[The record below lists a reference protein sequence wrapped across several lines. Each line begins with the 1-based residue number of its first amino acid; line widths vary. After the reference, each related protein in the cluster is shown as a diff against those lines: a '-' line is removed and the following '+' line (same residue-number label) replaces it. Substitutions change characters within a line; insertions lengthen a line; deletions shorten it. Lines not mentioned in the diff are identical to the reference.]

1 MDEMSNRSE
10 ERIAVMPPVH
20 SNDQNPTEIVNKDDH
35 LYLEDEGLN
44 KNPRSL
50 GYNAAAA
57 PIESTIPDTE
67 LTKDSE
73 RQQGGPSENV
83 EEPVNSMHPN
93 QLQQNALTE
102 RELEHQEENAH
113 METIFSSDSSNED
126 VSTTNN
132 MFEEVPPG
140 LEENCGHQN
149 DRNTTGPE
157 GDNNVNMATLATVAD
172 IQQSKD
178 AALQQDNTLKIK
190 EDMDEN
196 KEENAMTEKLC
207 CKDIYN
213 DIKPTDEANAE
224 SSRQPPQNGAQEN
237 SKNVSVADIPQSGDV
252 DRQQDNPLEISE
264 EDVDKVSCKEE
275 YAVTEAL
282 CCKDTCKD
290 IKPTDA
296 ENAYLAQQLHRN
308 GAHENMNN
316 VSEGD
321 NNVNMATLATVA
333 DIQQSKDAPLQQENK
348 FKIKKDTEENKEENA
363 LTDTLCCQ
371 DNCNDIKPMAE
382 TNAESSRQPH
392 PDGAHEK
399 GKNVSESDNE
409 DDANLSTGDDIPES
423 KDAERQQNNP
433 LELSTEDV
441 YKNQEVTEPLCCKDT
456 CNDTKPTDV
465 ANAYSDTQLHQ
476 NGAHENGKSVSE
488 ADIQQSRDAELQ
500 KDKLL
505 EISKEDV
512 DKNKEKN
519 IVSETTDI
527 CNDIKSRNSMNGDSA
542 PQPHSNGDQENSIH
556 AQALES
562 PVLHGDSTDAHMC
575 EESTNM
581 TTDSSTLLH
590 NGETKDS
597 VNIQSPQKALQDE
610 LQACREGYVK
620 TIIPLFSTATPQQE
634 MGNVKSTPTSPSLVR
649 NPRPS
654 GLLQEE
660 NISIGGPSINM
671 LPDGKSFPFGT
682 AVKAK
687 GPGAVEN
694 SDKVPESPVLHG
706 DSTDEHMC
714 EESTNMTTD
723 SSTLLHNGETKDSVN
738 IQSPQ
743 KALQDELQ
751 ACREGYVKT
760 IIPLFSTA
768 TPQQEMGNVKSTPT
782 SPSLVRN
789 PRPSGL
795 LQEENISI
803 GGPSINMLPDGKS
816 FPSGTAVKAKGPGA
830 VENSDKVPDIPRL
843 HGHSTECEELRN
855 MTTDSASLL
864 HNSETQDSVS
874 IQSPHKPLQD
884 ELQVC
889 REGHVKTV
897 IPLFSTIKLQHE
909 LDNVQIT
916 PTCPSPVRNPRPIGL
931 LQEENI
937 SSGGPSSNM
946 LPDGMSIPFGTAVK
960 AKGPEADIPFV
971 HGDFMD
977 QYTSEESRN
986 MTTDSSSSLHNR
998 ETQDDVNI
1006 KSPQK
1011 PLQDELQICRKG
1023 HVKAIIPL
1031 LSNTT
1036 PQHEL
1041 DNVKITPASP
1051 SPVRKPTSTS
1061 LLQEEKVSDNF
1072 SRNNMPPDGRNVFF
1086 DSAGKAK
1093 GPGGDVSPMCAHVM
1107 DQNADDGSKLN
1118 EFLRNVSEYDLQAL
1132 TTHFKQRLKDA
1143 VEEFG
1148 QQLVVN
1154 LLSKQLISDKE
1165 SEHSRRLIKEKCK
1178 SEASKF
1184 IFDKVRTIGFV
1195 AVKTMWEICVNV
1207 DGVTPKLNEI
1217 RKDLLKKVEEVK
1229 LCEFLRNV
1237 SESDL
1242 QVFTTDYRK
1251 SLEDAVDEFGQ
1262 HVALNLLNK
1271 CFITDKESEYM
1282 RKMIHEKRKS
1292 EAFQLILDKVTVNGI
1307 GAKKIMW
1314 ETCLKMNDTTPK
1326 LSKIRNDLLK
1336 QVYSTY
1342 SS

>member
-44 KNPRSL
+44 KNPRM

-237 SKNVSVADIPQSGDV
+237 SKNVSESDNDDDANLSTVADIPQSGDV

-264 EDVDKVSCKEE
+264 EDVDKVS
-275 YAVTEAL
+275 
-282 CCKDTCKD
+282 
-290 IKPTDA
+290 
-296 ENAYLAQQLHRN
+296 
-308 GAHENMNN
+308 
-316 VSEGD
+316 
-321 NNVNMATLATVA
+321 
-333 DIQQSKDAPLQQENK
+333 
-348 FKIKKDTEENKEENA
+348 
-363 LTDTLCCQ
+363 
-371 DNCNDIKPMAE
+371 
-382 TNAESSRQPH
+382 
-392 PDGAHEK
+392 
-399 GKNVSESDNE
+399 SDNE

-441 YKNQEVTEPLCCKDT
+441 YK
-456 CNDTKPTDV
+456 
-465 ANAYSDTQLHQ
+465 
-476 NGAHENGKSVSE
+476 
-488 ADIQQSRDAELQ
+488 
-500 KDKLL
+500 
-505 EISKEDV
+505 
-512 DKNKEKN
+512 
-519 IVSETTDI
+519 
-527 CNDIKSRNSMNGDSA
+527 
-542 PQPHSNGDQENSIH
+542 
-556 AQALES
+556 
-562 PVLHGDSTDAHMC
+562 
-575 EESTNM
+575 
-581 TTDSSTLLH
+581 
-590 NGETKDS
+590 
-597 VNIQSPQKALQDE
+597 
-610 LQACREGYVK
+610 
-620 TIIPLFSTATPQQE
+620 
-634 MGNVKSTPTSPSLVR
+634 
-649 NPRPS
+649 
-654 GLLQEE
+654 
-660 NISIGGPSINM
+660 
-671 LPDGKSFPFGT
+671 
-682 AVKAK
+682 
-687 GPGAVEN
+687 
-694 SDKVPESPVLHG
+694 
-706 DSTDEHMC
+706 
-714 EESTNMTTD
+714 
-723 SSTLLHNGETKDSVN
+723 
-738 IQSPQ
+738 
-743 KALQDELQ
+743 
-751 ACREGYVKT
+751 
-760 IIPLFSTA
+760 
-768 TPQQEMGNVKSTPT
+768 
-782 SPSLVRN
+782 
-789 PRPSGL
+789 
-795 LQEENISI
+795 
-803 GGPSINMLPDGKS
+803 
-816 FPSGTAVKAKGPGA
+816 
-830 VENSDKVPDIPRL
+830 
-843 HGHSTECEELRN
+843 
-855 MTTDSASLL
+855 
-864 HNSETQDSVS
+864 
-874 IQSPHKPLQD
+874 
-884 ELQVC
+884 
-889 REGHVKTV
+889 
-897 IPLFSTIKLQHE
+897 HE

-960 AKGPEADIPFV
+960 AKGPE
-971 HGDFMD
+971 
-977 QYTSEESRN
+977 
-986 MTTDSSSSLHNR
+986 
-998 ETQDDVNI
+998 
-1006 KSPQK
+1006 
-1011 PLQDELQICRKG
+1011 
-1023 HVKAIIPL
+1023 
-1031 LSNTT
+1031 
-1036 PQHEL
+1036 
-1041 DNVKITPASP
+1041 
-1051 SPVRKPTSTS
+1051 
-1061 LLQEEKVSDNF
+1061 
-1072 SRNNMPPDGRNVFF
+1072 
-1086 DSAGKAK
+1086 
-1093 GPGGDVSPMCAHVM
+1093 
-1107 DQNADDGSKLN
+1107 ADDGSKLN

-1217 RKDLLKKVEEVK
+1217 RKDLLKK
-1229 LCEFLRNV
+1229 
-1237 SESDL
+1237 ESDL

-1336 QVYSTY
+1336 YHVLLNRLTSINLKAP
-1342 SS
+1342 